1 MNFYQINNTNN
12 IYNNYNNNY
21 QLNQFQNS
29 LNLKVIKNQNF
40 DNEMI
45 DYGIIIINKAYNLM
59 NNGSDRTKYIVD
71 SFDSKY
77 PQKGNHWNCFI
88 LPLSIPGCCFYSS
101 YSIIYSTGKE
111 EILIFAYY

>member
-29 LNLKVIKNQNF
+29 LNLKVLENENF
-40 DNEMI
+40 DNDMI
-45 DYGIIIINKAYNLM
+45 DYGVIIINKAYNLM
-59 NNGSDRTKYIVD
+59 NNGKDRAKYIRE

-77 PQKGNHWNCFI
+77 PQKGRGWNCFI
-88 LPLSIPGCCFYSS
+88 YSNCNGN
-101 YSIIYSTGKE
+101 YCYTYTIKYSTGKE
-111 EILIFAYY
+111 SILIFV

>member
-29 LNLKVIKNQNF
+29 LNLKVNLNRNF
-40 DNEMI
+40 NNDMI

-59 NNGSDRTKYIVD
+59 NKGIDRAKYISD

-77 PQKGNHWNCFI
+77 PQKGKNWMCLIYPNA
-88 LPLSIPGCCFYSS
+88 SRR
-101 YSIIYSTGKE
+101 IYSTYSIVYDARKE
-111 EILIFAYY
+111 YILIFV